1 MNPAGIFAFNDWV
14 FKRTVILLPPFNRLR
29 GEKVKKALVLLCGF
43 ALVGSFVLPEIY
55 REIMR
60 NDLDYA
66 AILLMMLYGFMM
78 VMTEFA
84 RSPQISRVVNIIIY
98 IIFASLYLLILMAYR
113 TSNDVPAIFSL
124 FALVTAVFIFNL
136 IRTTTAIEKNRF
148 QPSEN
153 ARDLED

>member
-1 MNPAGIFAFNDWV
+1 M
-14 FKRTVILLPPFNRLR
+14 
-29 GEKVKKALVLLCGF
+29 KKALVLLCGF

-136 IRTTTAIEKNRF
+136 IRTTTEIEKNRF
-148 QPSEN
+148 QPAEN